1 MLGFVFGF
9 NARLGR
15 MHFFL
20 ATIAL
25 AVVMAVI
32 CFLIVMSGGVHAAP
46 VRTRPIFEQ
55 LTWPMLIA
63 VGFFMVATL
72 TLQSMRF
79 RDIGWDPVCVIP
91 AWFALL
97 AVDELVATK
106 MPAWSLGQEHHATI
120 VGALLNFALV
130 LALMFWPS
138 GDYDGPSETPRSTD
152 APSPK
157 ARAASVAD
165 ARIARASG
173 AQFGRRAF

>member
-1 MLGFVFGF
+1 MLGFLFGF

-15 MHFFL
+15 LHFFF

-25 AVVMAVI
+25 AVAMTAI
-32 CFLIVMSGGVHAAP
+32 CFLIAMSGVHAAP
-46 VRTRPIFEQ
+46 VRTRPTFEQ

-63 VGFFMVATL
+63 VGFFAVATL

-91 AWFALL
+91 AWIALL
-97 AVDELVATK
+97 AVDKLVATK

-120 VGALLNFALV
+120 VGALVNFGLL
-130 LALMFWPS
+130 LALTFWPS
-138 GDYDGPSETPRSTD
+138 GDYDGPSETPRATD
-152 APSPK
+152 APLPK
-157 ARAASVAD
+157 PRAASVGD
-165 ARIARASG
+165 ARIARATG